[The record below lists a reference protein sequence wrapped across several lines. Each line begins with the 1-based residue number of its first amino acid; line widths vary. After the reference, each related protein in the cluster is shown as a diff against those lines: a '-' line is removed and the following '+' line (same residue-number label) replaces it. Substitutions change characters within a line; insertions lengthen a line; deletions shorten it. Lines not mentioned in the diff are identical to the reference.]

1 MVKFRNPTG
10 RFLTGAV
17 AAAALTAFAA
27 GAAAQMSPD
36 TRRGMTDREMMMQQ
50 ERMGGMGQQM
60 TDRERALRQQ
70 RMQPPGTAQ
79 TGSAQTSAMPGG
91 AGAADSVQGR
101 LQMWDMD
108 RYVGLQQAVAAHQ
121 YCRSELSEPA
131 MRAVISRIEAR
142 AGEPPSPGRKLAI
155 QDDAQ
160 FHMKEIIR
168 VEGCADPRVK
178 SALSAF
184 DELLAPAAN
193 EAVAAMPR

>member
-27 GAAAQMSPD
+27 GAFAQMSPD
-36 TRRGMTDREMMMQQ
+36 TRQGMTDRERMMQQ

-70 RMQPPGTAQ
+70 RMQTP
-79 TGSAQTSAMPGG
+79 GSAQTSAMPGG

-131 MRAVISRIEAR
+131 MRAVIARIEAR